1 MTEDP
6 SIEEIKAINDASNE
20 YDVAALDECWRDLDK
35 IEAET
40 ESKKSAYMTFCKEQK
55 KRENDRIKRLKE
67 EFGVPQKY
75 TKKVRKMQAYVKKA
89 MKLREETEDE
99 DIDDVDM
106 IFRETIDM
114 SELMP
119 GFEHTSEDEASSF

>member
-1 MTEDP
+1 
-6 SIEEIKAINDASNE
+6 
-20 YDVAALDECWRDLDK
+20 
-35 IEAET
+35 
-40 ESKKSAYMTFCKEQK
+40 
-55 KRENDRIKRLKE
+55 
-67 EFGVPQKY
+67 
-75 TKKVRKMQAYVKKA
+75 MQAYVKKA